1 VTLWQKAV
9 GYIRRAL
16 SLTNPDGWL
25 PDGGRSNA
33 GETVSESSVLGLSAG
48 WACVNLI
55 AGTIGSLPLMVYRTN
70 AAGDRA
76 PAKDHPLYRVL
87 HDSPNAD
94 QTALDFWEGAAA
106 SLELKGNAL
115 AEIERAE
122 GGRVIAI
129 TPVAWDVVAVRRDQD
144 GVLVY
149 SWGGRTRAQGDV
161 LHIRGFGGAPEG
173 GMSTLAYGRH
183 TFGLAQAVEKVA
195 GVTFANG
202 IRPSGVLKFKEWLK
216 ADQRDAAKERLE
228 TAFRGAMDAG
238 KPLVLE
244 GGVEWTPLTMNL
256 ADAQLLQSRGLS
268 IEDICRYF
276 GVPPIM
282 IGHGEKTSSWGTGVQ
297 EVTQGFVKYTL
308 RRRLK
313 RIEQALEKQLLT
325 AADRAAGVR
334 IEFSLEG
341 LLRGDSAARSSFYQ
355 SALTNGWMTI
365 NEVRALEN
373 LAPVEGGAVPRMQS
387 QNTPITAVPGPRAA
401 PALPAPGGDA

>member
-1 VTLWQKAV
+1 MNLWQKAI
-9 GYIRRAL
+9 GYLRRSL

-25 PDGGRSNA
+25 PDGGRANS
-33 GETVSESSVLGLSAG
+33 GETVNEGSVLGLSAG

-70 AAGDRA
+70 AAGDRVVA
-76 PAKDHPLYRVL
+76 RDHPLFRVL

-106 SLELKGNAL
+106 SLELKGNAVAAL
-115 AEIERAE
+115 ERGA
-122 GGRVIAI
+122 GGRVIAL
-129 TPVAWDVVAVRRDQD
+129 TPVAWDVITVRRDSA
-144 GVLVY
+144 GALVY
-149 SWGGRTRAQGDV
+149 RWGDQTRRQDEV

-173 GMSTLAYGRH
+173 GMSTIAYGRH

-195 GVTFANG
+195 GTTFANG
-202 IRPSGVLKFKEWLK
+202 IRPSGVLKFKDWLK
-216 ADQRDAAKERLE
+216 ADQRDAAKDRLE

-256 ADAQLLQSRGLS
+256 DDAQLLESRGFS

-282 IGHGEKTSSWGTGVQ
+282 VGHGEKTSSWGTGVQ

-325 AADRAAGVR
+325 PADRAAGVR
-334 IEFSLEG
+334 IEFNLEG
-341 LLRGDSAARSSFYQ
+341 LLRGDSSARSSFYQ

-373 LAPVEGGAVPRMQS
+373 LAPVEAGNVPRMQS
-387 QNTPITAVPGPRAA
+387 QNIPITQLPGAGTPLPLPR
-401 PALPAPGGDA
+401 PGGDA